1 MLRLT
6 WKWLLPGLLL
16 ALVLPMNL
24 FGAEFSAKMVL
35 KQQGRIMPG
44 RIYIKDGKMRQEFL
58 DEEGHTVTIVRK
70 DKGRVW
76 VIMPFE
82 KKYVEM
88 PLGVNLP
95 GQFLQIPPEAV
106 SKRRV
111 CSEEMCGYQVDRIE
125 VTLPR
130 GKRGLLRQTYW
141 VALKLGLPIKTVC
154 AERQYSIEYREI
166 RERQLEDRLFE
177 VPPDCKK
184 VARSTYLP

>member
-16 ALVLPMNL
+16 ALALPMKAS
-24 FGAEFSAKMVL
+24 GAEFSAKMVL
-35 KQQGRIMPG
+35 KQRGQVMPG
-44 RIYIKDGKMRQEFL
+44 RIYVKDGKMRQEFL

-70 DKGRVW
+70 DKRQVW

-82 KKYVEM
+82 KKYLEI
-88 PLGVNLP
+88 PLGIHLP

-111 CSEEMCGYQVDRIE
+111 CSEEMCGFQVDRIE
-125 VTLPR
+125 VIMP
-130 GKRGLLRQTYW
+130 GGSRQTYW
-141 VALKLGLPIKTVC
+141 VATKLGLPIKTVC
-154 AERQYSIEYREI
+154 TARQYSVEYMDI

-177 VPPDCKK
+177 VPLDCQK
-184 VARSTYLP
+184 VARPLNLP